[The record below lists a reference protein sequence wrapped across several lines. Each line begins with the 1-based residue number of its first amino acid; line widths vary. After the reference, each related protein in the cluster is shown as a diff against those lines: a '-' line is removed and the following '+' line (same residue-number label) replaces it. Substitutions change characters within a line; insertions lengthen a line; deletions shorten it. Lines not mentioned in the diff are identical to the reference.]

1 MHMDAEEPLQGY
13 NGFSDGEGIPR
24 SVLTNSNQRHCC
36 HIERQ
41 MGSAPCGPGEF
52 VVSLRFPPDFKES
65 PVPFLNTRY

>member
-1 MHMDAEEPLQGY
+1 MHMDAEEPLQR
-13 NGFSDGEGIPR
+13 NNRFSEGEGIPR

-41 MGSAPCGPGEF
+41 MGSVPCDPEEF

-65 PVPFLNTRY
+65 PVPFLNKRY